1 MMRRSGIALLLALA
15 LVLPGCAARPSDR
28 VSYGTN
34 LMKGIRASSVPAA
47 IGGDGT
53 ADMTAFAI
61 ELLKTTYDG
70 GNTVVSPAS
79 AYIALSMVANGA
91 AGKTLEEFETVLG
104 APVGTLNSTCKT
116 ALDALN
122 TASDGVTLRA
132 VDGIWYNSSGG
143 FTPNRD
149 FLQTNADIFGAAAVA
164 SDFSKPETL
173 AAINGFVKDNT
184 NGLIPS
190 ILDDIDP
197 LGVMV
202 LINTLHFKGN
212 WESPFE
218 PNDTTTQI
226 FTTADSKIVHTVT
239 MKQTYDSVSYFD
251 DGDARGILLP
261 YQGGRLAYM
270 ALLPAGDIAD
280 YLSAFTSDGF
290 KALISLKKE
299 TELQLFIPKYETTGD
314 YRLNEILIKM
324 GLRLAFDLFN
334 ADFSEIGKA
343 DNNIYIDQVL
353 QKVEFKLNEKGTEAA
368 AATAVM
374 ASAACM
380 PIQEDNTVVFCL
392 DRPFIYALLDMET
405 GTPLFLGV
413 MTDPTEMGE

>member
-47 IGGDGT
+47 LGGDGT

-61 ELLKTTYDG
+61 GLLKTTYDG
-70 GNTVVSPAS
+70 GNTVVSPTS

-173 AAINGFVKDNT
+173 EAINGFVKDNT

-190 ILDDIDP
+190 ILDELRPDE
-197 LGVMV
+197 VMV
-202 LINTLHFKGN
+202 LINTLYFKGL
-212 WESPFE
+212 WKDQFDP
-218 PNDTTTQI
+218 QL
-226 FTTADSKIVHTVT
+226 TADGSFTLSDGKKVT
-239 MKQTYDSVSYFD
+239 APFMSQTY
-251 DGDARGILLP
+251 GDVKSFVGHGVTGVILP
-261 YQGGRLAYM
+261 YKDERLAFA
-270 ALLPAGDIAD
+270 ALLPEQGIDAF
-280 YLSAFTSDGF
+280 LSALTDDVFKGLLSSAEAGF
-290 KALISLKKE
+290 AELRIPKFDVGEKYNLNDSLKA
-299 TELQLFIPKYETTGD
+299 
-314 YRLNEILIKM
+314 M
-324 GLRLAFDLFN
+324 GIVSAFDS
-334 ADFSEIGKA
+334 ADFSRMGGGLYLA
-343 DNNIYIDQVL
+343 RVL
-353 QKVEFKLNEKGTEAA
+353 QNTAFKLGEKGTEAA
-368 AATAVM
+368 AATAAVM
-374 ASAACM
+374 VSSIPQNKM
-380 PIQEDNTVVFCL
+380 SF
-392 DRPFIYALLDMET
+392 DRPFIYALMDMET

-413 MTDPTEMGE
+413 MTDPTAAE